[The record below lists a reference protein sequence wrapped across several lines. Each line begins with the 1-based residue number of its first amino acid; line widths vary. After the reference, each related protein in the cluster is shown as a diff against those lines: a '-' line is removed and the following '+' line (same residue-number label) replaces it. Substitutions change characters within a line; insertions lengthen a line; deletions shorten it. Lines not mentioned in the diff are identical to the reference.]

1 MWRNGEAEEEEDNM
15 DEDHIV
21 KFVEIYLK
29 KKGFKQAEIAF
40 QEEVHKSNS
49 STANTYNNYGDLH
62 SDSEFSKLILLFSR
76 LSYYVRFV
84 RYLSI
89 VLWIWQQN
97 DTSKRVEASSI
108 GFVETMKSCTYEI
121 FRSWEEFFHPPISRR
136 WSLLIRLGKAKST

>member
-76 LSYYVRFV
+76 NLMSLCSNICTSETTILGIINNEHINFQVSPGQPCFI
-84 RYLSI
+84 S
-89 VLWIWQQN
+89 N
-97 DTSKRVEASSI
+97 DTEAVTLIGSSQDVANQI
-108 GFVETMKSCTYEI
+108 NKKEI
-121 FRSWEEFFHPPISRR
+121 HFGGGGVGI
-136 WSLLIRLGKAKST
+136 